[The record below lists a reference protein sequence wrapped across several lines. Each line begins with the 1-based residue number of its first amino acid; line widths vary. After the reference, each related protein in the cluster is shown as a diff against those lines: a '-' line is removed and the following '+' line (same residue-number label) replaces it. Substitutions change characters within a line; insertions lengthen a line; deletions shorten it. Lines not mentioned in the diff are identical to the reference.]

1 MPTAASNKLKLRFR
15 LRTLLIGVGLLCF
28 FLAISKLLSAATTAL
43 LGLLI
48 FCVVAHV
55 AGNAIGTFLRDRPSD
70 QRTPGR
76 DFLAPMSD
84 SIPFAPA
91 TGLSQRR
98 SLGLIVPLFVMLG
111 TFTGAGLGSWLLIS
125 SLGSK
130 ATWANLTLGTS
141 AFAVLGGFFGFG
153 MSTFFKV
160 VIGANIEAW
169 REPHE
174 AAHSDRPKAH

>member
-1 MPTAASNKLKLRFR
+1 M
-15 LRTLLIGVGLLCF
+15 
-28 FLAISKLLSAATTAL
+28 FLAISKVLSAATTAL

-55 AGNAIGTFLRDRPSD
+55 AGNAIGTYLRDRPSD
-70 QRTPGR
+70 RLTPGSDFR
-76 DFLAPMSD
+76 DPTSD
-84 SIPFAPA
+84 SIQYAPV

-111 TFTGAGLGSWLLIS
+111 TMTGAGLGSWLLVI

-141 AFAVLGGFFGFG
+141 AFAVLGGFSGFG
-153 MSTFFKV
+153 MSTFVKV

-169 REPHE
+169 REPYNT
-174 AAHSDRPKAH
+174 AISDRLKSR